1 MNNTILSKMKGKEL
15 EGLTYKPLF
24 PYFEHLKKPGGAFR
38 VLTDGYVTEGAGT
51 GIVHQVSYLCP
62 KYLADLYVILGSLP
76 W

>member
-1 MNNTILSKMKGKEL
+1 MKGKEL

-51 GIVHQVSYLCP
+51 GIVHQVNYLVQSI
-62 KYLADLYVILGSLP
+62 KLFYMLY
-76 W
+76 